1 MGFNRKLIIITSLA
15 GVVSLCVAATGRD
28 AGDNH
33 FTNLRVLPQHIS
45 SKELS
50 GIMVDE
56 FNDGLGVGC
65 NFCHAEE
72 KDSHRLDY
80 ASDAKPEKEMA
91 RSMMRMTMKINK
103 RFFNQKHPMIGDSI
117 QVITCTTCHR
127 GEARPEG
134 K

>member
-1 MGFNRKLIIITSLA
+1 MDFNRKLIIITTLV
-15 GVVSLCVAATGRD
+15 GVVSLCIAATGRRVSD
-28 AGDNH
+28 SH
-33 FTNLRVLPQHIS
+33 FTNLRVLPKNIS

-50 GIMVDE
+50 AIMVDE

-72 KDSHRLDY
+72 KNSHRLDY
-80 ASDAKPEKEMA
+80 ASDDKPEKQMA

-103 RFFNQKHPMIGDSI
+103 SFFHQKRPMIGDSV

-127 GEARPEG
+127 GEAMPEG